1 VYFYKN
7 YLIKKKI
14 YRYNVFEFFGVLSC
28 MRQHIIFESD
38 TINFVK
44 SKPNYDWLD
53 GVTSPNAMD
62 PALAR
67 LNYDWI
73 GQFVKS

>member
-1 VYFYKN
+1 
-7 YLIKKKI
+7 
-14 YRYNVFEFFGVLSC
+14 
-28 MRQHIIFESD
+28 MPQHIIFESD

-73 GQFVKS
+73 GQCVKS